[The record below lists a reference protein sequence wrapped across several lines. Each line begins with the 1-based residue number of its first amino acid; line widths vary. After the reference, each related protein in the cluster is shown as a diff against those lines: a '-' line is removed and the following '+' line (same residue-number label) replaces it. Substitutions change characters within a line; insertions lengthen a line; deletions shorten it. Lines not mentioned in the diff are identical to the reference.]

1 MVAIGRQKARKQV
14 QLAHR
19 PYDTQ
24 KGAMITS
31 FLTAPYDATLMR
43 MPTVDMPQTAI
54 IRLRD
59 QMSVNHI
66 SAQILDYDVGD
77 MVYSLYGQPGRMLD
91 YGPVIPAGVGYYRCY
106 FQPPGAFVLPNAL
119 ADPLYWTLYPLP
131 KTGPPNFSLSKAED
145 WPLAKVEHTPTN
157 GFNQMYTGQRQKAIG
172 MYEEKNYIFLN
183 HYEEI
188 RVVENLGT
196 TTFNGDAT
204 FQVYYYQQEN
214 VVPVSYEVIIP
225 LVNGVIPVGS
235 VLVNPLNED
244 RPAGYYALRFMG
256 FNSTSGAT
264 SSGYFIGVAVY
275 LTSAQPIR
283 IQRYAPELD
292 GDRSIGAVVRRTAAS
307 LLITNTSALN
317 FRQGTVIGAR
327 LAGADETTTTK
338 ARLDV
343 AAQRYVGDGANGC
356 YTYLSFSGSDE
367 QFHTAVD
374 RELGGIS
381 FSLASPEY
389 VHVVRVSNPSV
400 ATAPNSYAVSVDCVL
415 EFMTDSQRYSKE
427 VPMLLHDELVEARRI
442 ANATPFFYENPLHLA
457 DIGKYVLKAW
467 GFLRKNA
474 VPISNAISAVAPQ
487 YGPAARYIARA
498 IGT

>member
-1 MVAIGRQKARKQV
+1 
-14 QLAHR
+14 
-19 PYDTQ
+19 
-24 KGAMITS
+24 
-31 FLTAPYDATLMR
+31 
-43 MPTVDMPQTAI
+43 
-54 IRLRD
+54 
-59 QMSVNHI
+59 
-66 SAQILDYDVGD
+66 
-77 MVYSLYGQPGRMLD
+77 
-91 YGPVIPAGVGYYRCY
+91 
-106 FQPPGAFVLPNAL
+106 
-119 ADPLYWTLYPLP
+119 
-131 KTGPPNFSLSKAED
+131 
-145 WPLAKVEHTPTN
+145 
-157 GFNQMYTGQRQKAIG
+157 
-172 MYEEKNYIFLN
+172 
-183 HYEEI
+183 
-188 RVVENLGT
+188 
-196 TTFNGDAT
+196 
-204 FQVYYYQQEN
+204 VYYYQQEN